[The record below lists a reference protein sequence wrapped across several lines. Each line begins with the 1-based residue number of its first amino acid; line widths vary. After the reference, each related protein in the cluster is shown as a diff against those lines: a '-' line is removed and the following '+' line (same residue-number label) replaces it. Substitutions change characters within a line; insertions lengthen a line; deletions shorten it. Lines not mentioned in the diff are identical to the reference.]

1 MPIFLGVT
9 AKKLVG
15 DPFCRGGGRGGGVK
29 LIQNFYKSEIYR
41 LGENLIG
48 KKFSLGRILS
58 PGQYFVTFLGYNEIN
73 TLFNSPVNY

>member
-15 DPFCRGGGRGGGVK
+15 DPFCRGGGAK
-29 LIQNFYKSEIYR
+29 LIQNLYKSEIYR